1 MSDQVQELLNI
12 PQEFLKD
19 GMQFVKRSQ
28 KRMSCIPPVGLL
40 YRCWAAIENGI

>member
-28 KRMSCIPPVGLL
+28 KRMFYISHIDDSSMLG
-40 YRCWAAIENGI
+40 RN